1 MKKNIAFLFDKKN
14 FWIED
19 YLNFF
24 NFKKYSKKYSIK
36 CFKDEKNV
44 KNFDVVFVISY
55 TKILST
61 KFIKKNRLSLIPHP
75 SELPKDKGFAPIHNA
90 VLKKKKKFFISLIKA
105 EKEVDSGDIC
115 IQRSYKLNGDELMD
129 DLRFLQAKAI
139 FHVIGKFLDTYP
151 KIRFRKQKGRSN
163 FNKRRNPS
171 DSQINIKKSILSQF
185 NLLRVCDNKRYP
197 AFFIHK
203 GVKYFLKIEK

>member
-1 MKKNIAFLFDKKN
+1 
-14 FWIED
+14 
-19 YLNFF
+19 
-24 NFKKYSKKYSIK
+24 
-36 CFKDEKNV
+36 
-44 KNFDVVFVISY
+44 
-55 TKILST
+55 
-61 KFIKKNRLSLIPHP
+61 
-75 SELPKDKGFAPIHNA
+75 
-90 VLKKKKKFFISLIKA
+90 
-105 EKEVDSGDIC
+105 
-115 IQRSYKLNGDELMD
+115 MD

-139 FHVIGKFLDTYP
+139 FQVIGKFLDTYP

-163 FNKRRNPS
+163 FNKRRNPN